1 MKINLFTSLIMSI
14 CASGSIVLAQVPDI
28 VKVDKTSGTFGEYI
42 TISGSG
48 FSPTKTNLSVH
59 FGAAKGTIINS
70 TEYSIEV
77 LAPAGAIYS
86 PISVT
91 NLVSKSTGYSKN
103 NFNLAFNGKTFEESR
118 IKQSLK
124 IPEDKELF
132 DLCNCDFNGDGL
144 NDVVATNNTD
154 DVGSTSITAYQN
166 ITQTSEYEIKF
177 QKINDPNLNTGKG
190 ARNIVCGDLDGDG
203 KPELVVG
210 KGGGNADRIYIF
222 KNVSTTSIKF
232 NTPITVLLSENVTNS
247 TTRRL
252 RIHDIDKD
260 GKPDIIMSDQGKGN
274 IYIFQNKS
282 TASAIDFPSSARQVL
297 PSGAGSLVGLDVA
310 DINGDNKPEIVCNSD
325 KSDVFIFQNKSVP
338 GTITMAAPQKISIS
352 GATLVNMK
360 IGDLDNDGDKDIVV
374 TNLVNNIF
382 ILVNSGN
389 ATSYSFS
396 STKLIETGRAP
407 WGLDLGDINGDG
419 LTDIIVATTDAAE
432 KLTMLI
438 NTSSGTTLSYATY
451 YVGNTDIS
459 FNTSISDFSGD
470 AKPDIAYLDRKAN
483 EIIFLRNL
491 HCVISDILPK
501 NPPAICSNKPVTLL
515 NTPALKVN
523 YAWKNTTTNQDIV
536 GGIKADITIP
546 GTHISTIT
554 STADGCAST
563 STGVAVVAGTD
574 NLPPAVT
581 VTNPGTVCA
590 GSTFNLTAQLVAGV
604 TYYWVTPRKELK
616 QGNVLTVTNSSI
628 DDAGRYSLV
637 LESAGCRTEPTFQLV
652 DISTIPPMEVSAS
665 AGSLFC
671 DGTTNTLAVPLIPMG
686 QYTWKF
692 NSATISGANANT
704 YTASQ
709 SGTYSA
715 TVKNAY
721 NCTATSNNLVIKK
734 VIQPVA
740 SFADV
745 TSSCL
750 NQEVLFNNTSTYD
763 NTETPV
769 FAWDFGDGT
778 SSTEKNPKKTFSK
791 AGDFKVILSVGYN
804 NTTCSDTYEYLIKV
818 AEFQDLVIKADGED
832 VADGQ
837 FNLCDGNKAILS
849 VTAKTGTVTWNT
861 GATTPSISI
870 SDAGTYTVTSGA
882 NTGCSS
888 MDEIL
893 VSKVE
898 NVALEVTSGS
908 QRIEGGSTAQL
919 GAAGADFYTWT
930 PPTDLDNPNIA
941 NPLASPKETTEYLVT
956 GSNNFGCLDSA
967 KVIVYVDEK
976 VTIPV
981 SAPQTFSPNGDGRND
996 LWIINNIDVFESCPI
1011 KIFNR
1016 RGQSVYEKSQYN
1028 NDWDGLH
1035 QGVELPEGAYYYI
1048 ITCGANEVHT
1058 GNVALIR

>member
-1 MKINLFTSLIMSI
+1 
-14 CASGSIVLAQVPDI
+14 VLAQVPDI
-28 VKVDKTSGTFGEYI
+28 VKVDKTSGTYGEYI

-48 FSPTKTNLSVH
+48 FSTTITNLSVH
-59 FGAAKGTIINS
+59 FGAAKGTIIHS

-91 NLVSKSTGYSKN
+91 NLVSKATGYSRDY
-103 NFNLAFNGKTFEESR
+103 FNLAFNGKTFEESR

-166 ITQTSEYEIKF
+166 STQTSEYEIKF

-252 RIHDIDKD
+252 KIHDIDKD

-282 TASAIDFPSSARQVL
+282 TASAIDFPSSARQVI
-297 PSGAGSLVGLDVA
+297 PSGAGSLVGLDVS
-310 DINGDNKPEIVCNSD
+310 DLNGDNKPEIVCNSD
-325 KSDVFIFQNKSVP
+325 KSDVFILQNKSVP
-338 GTITMAAPQKISIS
+338 GTIAMDAPQKITIS

-360 IGDLDNDGDKDIVV
+360 IGDLDNDGDKDIVI

-382 ILVNSGN
+382 ILVNNGN
-389 ATSYSFS
+389 STTYTFS
-396 STKLIETGRAP
+396 TIKLIETGRAP

-419 LTDIIVATTDAAE
+419 LTDIIVATTDAGE

-438 NTSSGTTLSYATY
+438 NTSSGTTLSYAAY

-459 FNTSISDFSGD
+459 FNTNISDFSGD

-483 EIIFLRNL
+483 EIIFMRNL
-491 HCVISDILPK
+491 HCVNSDILPK
-501 NPPAICSNKPVTLL
+501 NPPAICSNKSVTLL

-536 GGIKADITIP
+536 GGIKADISIA
-546 GTHISTIT
+546 GTYNSTIT
-554 STADGCAST
+554 STADGCTST
-563 STGVAVVAGTD
+563 STGVTVVAGSD

-590 GSTFNLTAQLVAGV
+590 GSTFSLTAELVSGV
-604 TYYWVTPRKELK
+604 TYYWVTPRNELK
-616 QGNVLTVTNSSI
+616 QGNILTVNNASI

-637 LESAGCRTEPTFQLV
+637 LESSGCRTEPTFELV
-652 DISTIPPMEVSAS
+652 DISTIPTMEVSAS
-665 AGSLFC
+665 AGTLFC
-671 DGTTNTLAVPLIPMG
+671 EGTTNTLSVPLITAG

-692 NSATISGANANT
+692 NSATISGATANT

-715 TVKNAY
+715 TVRNAY

-734 VIQPVA
+734 VIQPGA

-750 NQEVLFNNTSTYD
+750 NQEILFNNTSTYD
-763 NTETPV
+763 NTEVPL

-778 SSTEKNPKKTFSK
+778 SSTDKNPKHIFSK

-804 NTTCSDTYEYLIKV
+804 NTTCSDTYEYLLKV
-818 AEFQDLVIKADGED
+818 AQFQDLVIKADGKD
-832 VADGQ
+832 IPDGK
-837 FNLCDGNKAILS
+837 FNLCDGNKATLS
-849 VTAKTGTVTWNT
+849 VNAVSGTIVWNT

-893 VSKVE
+893 VSKVD
-898 NVALEVTSGS
+898 NVSLEVTSGS
-908 QRIEGGSTAQL
+908 QRIEGGSSAQL
-919 GAAGADFYTWT
+919 GAAGADFYSWT

-956 GSNNFGCLDSA
+956 GSNSYGCLDSA
-967 KVIVYVDEK
+967 QVIVYVDEK

-981 SAPQTFSPNGDGRND
+981 DAPQTFSPNGDGTND
-996 LWIINNIDVFESCPI
+996 LWIINNIDVFESCPV

-1028 NDWDGLH
+1028 NDWDGLY